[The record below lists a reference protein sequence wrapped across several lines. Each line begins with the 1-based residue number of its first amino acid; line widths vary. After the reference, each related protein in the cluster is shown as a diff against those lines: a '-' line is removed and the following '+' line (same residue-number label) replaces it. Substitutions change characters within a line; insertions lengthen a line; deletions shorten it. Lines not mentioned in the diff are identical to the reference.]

1 MTIKLVYSK
10 TNVKYGGVP
19 SYIANFYHDLSK
31 EMQYYTDVKLV
42 AIPKIELKF
51 RGKKYGGWKSQD
63 ILSFM
68 VGNAHVVHSMSDSEL
83 TKYSTVVTIHDIY
96 PLTLDIFKDISQ
108 KERERRI
115 GKLKTIYKNNVK
127 VVVQTNEI
135 AKDIRN
141 FIPDADITVIPSKIF
156 TGTPTLNPYPSDGK
170 LHLVTMGEINLNH
183 PNRKQIYELYDWVKD
198 LDNVELYHI
207 GFIENPKYINY
218 AKNIHQL
225 GYVSPEDKWNYLAY
239 ADKFVFKT
247 LGEGQGYPVMEAMRL
262 GTQVLIND
270 LPEHRELLGDYPFYY
285 HDKEEFIEKMWHSN
299 KSALDMKEQIM
310 QYDNWIEKYK
320 KVYDEVIL
328 R

>member
-31 EMQYYTDVKLV
+31 EMQYHTDVKLV
-42 AIPKIELKF
+42 TIPKIELKF

-108 KERERRI
+108 EERERRI

-270 LPEHRELLGDYPFYY
+270 LPEHRELLGDYFPLYY
-285 HDKEEFIEKMWHSN
+285 HDKEEFIEKMWYPPRSG
-299 KSALDMKEQIM
+299 MVEQIR

-320 KVYDEVIL
+320 KVYGYVIK
-328 R
+328 